1 MTIVQTSTTLLI
13 IGLLSFGYS
22 YGQTKSEAEKVEK
35 FKHDFLS
42 KKEMYKPDTLQ
53 ISTAMLTRERYPYVR
68 CITTYPKDQKIKHVE
83 YYYNDTKFLER
94 NISYKVPSGDLTGI
108 TKHYNEKGELEFVQ
122 DHDKGTWE
130 VVKFDNF
137 TYYPTLVKMKN
148 LVDSLIISNYGQSF
162 FDNYVV
168 WSPEGSAFY
177 NGKGAGATWYD
188 YHKWQPKEF
197 LLRYSIK
204 LSEDEIYHE
213 QFEVHLD
220 SAGKIF
226 FPFNYDDIKGFEKI
240 EAKDG
245 FVLTKQISIDKA
257 KQHGLV
263 ENDTTKAFTFLSWQF
278 NEDQKLEL
286 FNGHFTYNVAIN
298 TKIIKDEP
306 KGGRNRI
313 EFKFDVYVF
322 NPWTGQFKEK
332 QKMKS
337 YREWGNL
344 SGHTTGLMPDK

>member
-1 MTIVQTSTTLLI
+1 M
-13 IGLLSFGYS
+13 
-22 YGQTKSEAEKVEK
+22 
-35 FKHDFLS
+35 
-42 KKEMYKPDTLQ
+42 
-53 ISTAMLTRERYPYVR
+53 
-68 CITTYPKDQKIKHVE
+68 
-83 YYYNDTKFLER
+83 
-94 NISYKVPSGDLTGI
+94 TGI
-108 TKHYNEKGELEFVQ
+108 TKHYNTNGQLEYIQ
-122 DHDKGTWE
+122 DHDRGTWE

-137 TYYPTLVKMKN
+137 PYYPTLVKMKM
-148 LVDSLIISNYGQSF
+148 LVDSLIISNYGQTF

-177 NGKGAGATWYD
+177 NGNGAGATWYD
-188 YHKWQPKEF
+188 YQEWQPKEF

-204 LSEDEIYHE
+204 LSEDEIYDE
-213 QFEVHLD
+213 QFEIHLD

-240 EAKDG
+240 NTKNG

-257 KQHGLV
+257 KQLGLV

-278 NEDQKLEL
+278 NEDKKLEL

-298 TKIIKDEP
+298 TKTIKHEP

-313 EFKFDVYVF
+313 EYKFDVYVF
-322 NPWTGQFKEK
+322 NPWTGQFIEK

-337 YREWGNL
+337 YREWEKL
-344 SGHTTGLMPDK
+344 SGQTTGLMPDK